1 MLRSKGLADKM
12 ILLGIDGMDPNL
24 TRKFVDEGKMPNTK
38 KLIEMGAARKD
49 LVLLG
54 GVPTIT
60 PPMWATLA
68 TGAYPMTHGIVD
80 FNMSPK
86 GELDFTYS
94 GIYSTS
100 CKAEQL
106 WNITAEAGKKTLVWH
121 WPGASWPPSSDS
133 ENLMVVDGTSP
144 GALGFSALRA
154 DFEMLAVAS
163 DITKEPAYL
172 PGVIVKLDEIK
183 GDPSEVEV
191 APPKWTPIY
200 PRKQK
205 HFDEFKEA
213 LKNEVGTFNDY
224 SVGNLMDF
232 RFDFLDSAQSQMDSL
247 ADGAIPVSYT
257 PFTEPSGWAGEV
269 PEGAKEFTLACMFG
283 KMPRPCLLLKNE
295 EGIYDRVAFYTSKE
309 QAEPNAVIQKD
320 VLTQVPDVG
329 INFGTKKPCRLYRNM
344 RIMDL
349 ADDGSLIK
357 IWISDGMDIDNKS
370 IYYPQWIH
378 DEVYERFGYPAPTS
392 LSGCH
397 DLDIMYKCA
406 HAQWEQ
412 AAKWQAESLKY
423 MLDEKGVD
431 VIFSHYH
438 GPDLEGHSYNKY
450 LKQRDNSPFSEE
462 EMMKRAEATYTLTDW
477 YIGQFIPYI
486 EKGYVLNVFSD
497 HALICREGDM
507 HNIADNYG
515 LNVGVMEKLGYTVMT
530 TDEDGHRMVDWSKTR
545 AVQQRSNSIYVNLKG
560 RDRYGI
566 VDPADKYELEEQ
578 IITDLYGYRDPVT
591 GKRVVSLA
599 LHNKDAVLLGVGG
612 EYAADIIFFLHDD
625 YNFDHGE
632 SLSTAVG
639 HANTTTSPIYII
651 AGPGVK
657 ENYEVQGYI
666 REVDVA
672 PTAAVLLGVDI
683 PAQCEG
689 APAYQIL
696 TESL

>member
-1 MLRSKGLADKM
+1 MLRSKGFADKM

-80 FNMSPK
+80 FNLSPV
-86 GELDFTYS
+86 GELDFTYA

-121 WPGASWPPSSDS
+121 WPGGSWPPSSDS

-154 DFEMLAVAS
+154 DFEGLVVAS
-163 DITKEPAYL
+163 DITTEARFV
-172 PGVIVKLDEIK
+172 PGVIIQLDQIK
-183 GDPSEVEV
+183 GDPNEVKP
-191 APPKWTPIY
+191 APGKYTSLPHKPY
-200 PRKQK
+200 
-205 HFDEFKEA
+205 HDEFKE
-213 LKNEVGTFNDY
+213 KFIKEVGDFNGY
-224 SVGNLMDF
+224 KVGNLMDF
-232 RFDFLDSAQSQMDSL
+232 RFAFEDDGQAQMDTL
-247 ADGAIPVSYT
+247 AQGSIPVAYS
-257 PFTEPSGWAGEV
+257 PFTTPEGWACEV
-269 PEGAKEFTLACMFG
+269 PEGAKEFTMSTMYG
-283 KMPRPCLLLKNE
+283 RINRPCLLLKNE
-295 EGIYDRVAFYTSKE
+295 EGKYDRVAYYTSKE
-309 QAEPNAVIQKD
+309 QAEPNAIIEKD
-320 VLTQVPDVG
+320 VLTQVPDFG
-329 INFGTKKPCRLYRNM
+329 INFGTKQPCRMYKNI

-357 IWISDGMDIDNKS
+357 IWASDGIDIDNKT
-370 IYYPQWIH
+370 IFYPQWIC

-392 LSGCH
+392 LSGCF
-397 DLDIMYKCA
+397 DKDIMYKCM

-412 AAKWQAESLKY
+412 AAKWQADSLKY
-423 MLDEKGVD
+423 MLDEHGVD

-450 LKQRDNSPFSEE
+450 LKQREDSVYSEE
-462 EMMKRAEATYTLTDW
+462 EIMKRCEATYTLTDW
-477 YIGQFIPYI
+477 YIGEFLPYI
-486 EKGYVLNVFSD
+486 EKGYVLNIFSD
-497 HALICREGDM
+497 HSLICRQEDN
-507 HNIADNYG
+507 HFIADNYG
-515 LNVGVMEKLGYTVMT
+515 MNVGVMEKLGYTVMT
-530 TDEDGHRMVDWSKTR
+530 TNEKGQRDVDWAKTR

-560 RDRYGI
+560 RDRFGI

-578 IITDLYGYRDPVT
+578 IITDLYGYRDEKT
-591 GKRVVSLA
+591 GKRIVSLA

-612 EYAADIIFFLHDD
+612 PYAADIIFFLHDD
-625 YNFDHGE
+625 YNYDHGE

-639 HANTTTSPIYII
+639 YANTTTSPIYII
-651 AGPGVK
+651 AGPGIK
-657 ENYEVQGYI
+657 PGYEVQGYI

-689 APAYQIL
+689 APAYQIF
-696 TESL
+696 TEKL

>member
-1 MLRSKGLADKM
+1 MLRSKALADKM

-80 FNMSPK
+80 FNLSPV
-86 GELDFTYS
+86 GELDFTYA
-94 GIYSTS
+94 GIYSSS

-106 WNITAEAGKKTLVWH
+106 WNVTAEAGKKTLVWH
-121 WPGASWPPSSDS
+121 WPGGSWPPSSDS

-144 GALGFSALRA
+144 GALGFAALRA
-154 DFEMLAVAS
+154 DFEVLAVAS
-163 DITKEPAYL
+163 DITDRERYVPS
-172 PGVIVKLDEIK
+172 VIVELDKIK
-183 GDPSEVEV
+183 GNPDEVEI
-191 APPKWTPIY
+191 APAKYTNLPHQDY
-200 PRKQK
+200 
-205 HFDEFKEA
+205 HDEFKESFA
-213 LKNEVGTFNDY
+213 KEVGDFNGY
-224 SVGNLMDF
+224 KVGNLMDF
-232 RFDFLDSAQSQMDSL
+232 RFAYEEDGQSQMDML
-247 ADGAIPVSYT
+247 AEGAIPVAYS
-257 PFTEPSGWAGEV
+257 PFTVPTGWAGEV
-269 PEGAKEFTLACMFG
+269 PEGAKEFTIISMFG
-283 KMPRPCLLLKNE
+283 KVKRPCLLLKNE
-295 EGIYDRVAFYTSKE
+295 TGKYDRVAYYTSKD
-309 QAEPNAVIQKD
+309 QTEPNAIIEKD
-320 VLTQVPDVG
+320 VLTQVPDFG
-329 INFGTKKPCRLYRNM
+329 MNFGTKQPCRMYKNV
-344 RIMDL
+344 RIMEL
-349 ADDGSLIK
+349 AEDGSMIK
-357 IWISDGMDIDNKS
+357 IWASDGIDMDNKS

-378 DEVYERFGYPAPTS
+378 DEICSRFGYPAPTS
-392 LSGCH
+392 LSGCF
-397 DLDIMYKCA
+397 DKDIMYKCM

-412 AAKWQAESLKY
+412 AAKWQADSLKY

-450 LKQRDNSPFSEE
+450 LKQREDSPYSEE
-462 EMMKRAEATYTLTDW
+462 EIMKRCEATYTLTDW
-477 YIGQFIPYI
+477 YIGEFLPYI

-497 HALICREGDM
+497 HSLICRNGDV
-507 HNIADNYG
+507 HYIADNYG
-515 LNVGVMEKLGYTVMT
+515 MNIGVMEKLGYTVMT
-530 TDEDGHRMVDWSKTR
+530 TDEKGKRMVDWSKTR

-578 IITDLYGYRDPVT
+578 IITDLYGYKDPAN

-612 EYAADIIFFLHDD
+612 PYAADIIFFLHDD

-639 HANTTTSPIYII
+639 YANTTTSPIYII

-657 ENYEVQGYI
+657 QGYEVQGYI

-696 TESL
+696 TEKL

>member
-1 MLRSKGLADKM
+1 MLRSKGLAEKM
-12 ILLGIDGMDPNL
+12 IMLGIDGMDPNL

-80 FNMSPK
+80 FNLSPK
-86 GELDFTYS
+86 GELDFTYTS
-94 GIYSTS
+94 IYSTS

-154 DFEMLAVAS
+154 DFEVLAVAS
-163 DITKEPAYL
+163 DITTVEKYVPAVVVEL
-172 PGVIVKLDEIK
+172 NKIK
-183 GDPSEVEV
+183 GDPNEVQI
-191 APPKWTPIY
+191 APPKYTNLFPY
-200 PRKQK
+200 QK
-205 HFDEFKEA
+205 HYDEFKEA
-213 LKNEVGTFNDY
+213 FAKEVGEFNDY
-224 SVGNLMDF
+224 KVGNLMDF
-232 RFDFLDSAQSQMDSL
+232 RFAYEEAEQSQMDKL
-247 ADGAIPVSYT
+247 AEGAIPVAYS
-257 PFTEPSGWAGEV
+257 PFTEPTGWTGEV
-269 PEGAKEFTLACMFG
+269 PEGAKEFTIISMFG
-283 KMPRPCLLLKNE
+283 KMKRPCLLLKNA
-295 EGIYDRVAFYTSKE
+295 EGKYDRVAYYTSKE
-309 QAEPNAVIQKD
+309 QAEPNIIIEKD

-329 INFGTKKPCRLYRNM
+329 MNFGNKRPCRMYKNV
-344 RIMDL
+344 RIMEL
-349 ADDGSLIK
+349 AEDGSLIK
-357 IWISDGMDIDNKS
+357 IWVSDGMDIDNKA

-378 DEVYERFGYPAPTS
+378 DEIYERFGYPAPTS
-392 LSGCH
+392 LTGCF
-397 DLDIMYKCA
+397 DMDIMYKCA

-412 AAKWQAESLKY
+412 AAKWQADSLKY
-423 MLDEKGVD
+423 MMDERGVD

-438 GPDLEGHSYNKY
+438 GPDLEGHSYNKF
-450 LKQRDNSPFSEE
+450 LKERDNSPYSEE
-462 EMMKRAEATYTLTDW
+462 EMMKRCEATYTLTDW
-477 YIGQFIPYI
+477 YIGEFLPYI

-497 HALICREGDM
+497 HSLICREGDA
-507 HNIADNYG
+507 HYIADNYG
-515 LNVGVMEKLGYTVMT
+515 MNVGVMEQLGYTVMT
-530 TDEDGHRMVDWSKTR
+530 TDESGKRMVDWSKTR

-578 IITDLYGYRDPVT
+578 IITDLYGYRDPKT
-591 GKRVVSLA
+591 GHRVISLA

-612 EYAADIIFFLHDD
+612 EYAADIIFFLHDE

-639 HANTTTSPIYII
+639 YAGTTTSPIYII

-657 ENYEVQGYI
+657 QGYEI
-666 REVDVA
+666 KGYVREVDVA

-696 TESL
+696 SEKL

>member
-1 MLRSKGLADKM
+1 MLRSKALADKM

-24 TRKFVDEGKMPNTK
+24 TRKFMDEGKMPNTK

-60 PPMWATLA
+60 TPMWATLA

-80 FNMSPK
+80 FNLSPV
-86 GELDFTYS
+86 GELDFNHT

-106 WNITAEAGKKTLVWH
+106 WNITAVAGKKTLVWH
-121 WPGASWPPSSDS
+121 WPGGSWPPSSNN

-154 DFEMLAVAS
+154 DFEVLAVAS
-163 DITKEPAYL
+163 DITEREQYI
-172 PGVIVKLDEIK
+172 PGVIVQLDKIK
-183 GDPSEVEV
+183 GNPDEVER
-191 APPKWTPIY
+191 APMKYTPLPHQPHY
-200 PRKQK
+200 
-205 HFDEFKEA
+205 DEFKNYFT
-213 LKNEVGTFNDY
+213 KEVGDFNGY
-224 SVGNLMDF
+224 KVGNIMDF
-232 RFDFLDSAQSQMDSL
+232 RFSYLESDQCQMDLL
-247 ADGAIPVSYT
+247 AKGQIPVAYS
-257 PFTEPSGWAGEV
+257 PFTVPEGWAGKV
-269 PEGAKEFTLACMFG
+269 PEDAKEFTMISMSG
-283 KMPRPCLLLKNE
+283 KIRRPCLLLKNE
-295 EGIYDRVAFYTSKE
+295 EGKYDRVAYYTSKE
-309 QAEPNAVIQKD
+309 QTEPNIIIEKD

-329 INFGTKKPCRLYRNM
+329 INFATKQPCNM
-344 RIMDL
+344 YKNVRIMEL
-349 ADDGSLIK
+349 AEDGSMVK
-357 IWISDGMDIDNKS
+357 IWASDGIDMDNKS

-378 DEVYERFGYPAPTS
+378 DEVCSRFGYPAPTS
-392 LSGCH
+392 LVGCA
-397 DLDIMYKCA
+397 DMDISYKCQ

-412 AAKWQAESLKY
+412 AAKWQADSLKY
-423 MLDEKGVD
+423 MLDEHGVD

-450 LKQRDNSPFSEE
+450 LKQREDSPYSEE
-462 EMMKRAEATYTLTDW
+462 DIMKRCEATYVLTDW
-477 YIGQFIPYI
+477 YIGEFLPYI

-497 HALICREGDM
+497 HGQICRGEDNFHHIGDM
-507 HNIADNYG
+507 YG

-530 TDEDGHRMVDWSKTR
+530 TTEDGKRIVDWEKTR
-545 AVQQRSNSIYVNLKG
+545 AIQQRSNSIYVNLKG

-578 IITDLYGYRDPVT
+578 IITDLYGYRDSKT

-612 EYAADIIFFLHDD
+612 PHAADVIFFMHDD
-625 YNFDHGE
+625 YAFDHGE
-632 SLSTAVG
+632 TLSTAVG
-639 HANTTTSPIYII
+639 YEGTSTSPMYII
-651 AGPGVK
+651 AGPGIK
-657 ENYEVQGYI
+657 SDYEVQGYI

-672 PTAAVLLGVDI
+672 PTAAVILGVDI

-689 APAYQIL
+689 APAYQIF
-696 TESL
+696 TEKL